1 MGEINKHR
9 SKEFVLSVTV
19 DFPDDVIYG
28 PFSIKLIDEIMC
40 QIRYMGASRV
50 YWLYYGDV
58 EQDSYWAGNIF
69 IYNGVF
75 TYGPK
80 TISDIGEPLRAAVPI
95 AHKYGLEIYG
105 VIKPYNLGMSGSH
118 SEGSN
123 LFDPNGIQRL
133 GGNVGQVIPFLHK
146 YPHTRMKRKPYY
158 GPDYS
163 NLNIDRIKLLK
174 KDDSPT
180 RIKVE
185 NIQIWA
191 SNNNFEYKKIDINP
205 TFKTSIE
212 PAKKKTT
219 DYYGETVT
227 EFGQPISTI
236 TLDDISIKEK

>member
-80 TISDIGEPLRAAVPI
+80 TISDIGEPLKAAVPI
-95 AHKYGLEIYG
+95 AHKYGLE
-105 VIKPYNLGMSGSH
+105 M
-118 SEGSN
+118 
-123 LFDPNGIQRL
+123 
-133 GGNVGQVIPFLHK
+133 
-146 YPHTRMKRKPYY
+146 
-158 GPDYS
+158 
-163 NLNIDRIKLLK
+163 
-174 KDDSPT
+174 
-180 RIKVE
+180 
-185 NIQIWA
+185 
-191 SNNNFEYKKIDINP
+191 
-205 TFKTSIE
+205 
-212 PAKKKTT
+212 
-219 DYYGETVT
+219 
-227 EFGQPISTI
+227 
-236 TLDDISIKEK
+236 